1 MNGKNKIANREKERL
16 NESWKVSLLHICL
29 TMHSMRETCLENTV
43 CSSLGSAVHSVR
55 TAIRWERAVYIPF
68 SATRFLGPRTTHLW
82 PHIVLFFDNRFSYIM
97 NPIHIKGWT
106 KGRLAWLQAHSEQA
120 QTTWE
125 NKLFPIF
132 SSPPRLP
139 CSLSY
144 HKRYQ
149 VWEDRHVLLII
160 CILNKYCN
168 GHLICCGVLSILL

>member
-1 MNGKNKIANREKERL
+1 MNPGRFCR
-16 NESWKVSLLHICL
+16 WMHVSLCIQHEKPLWRRLLLQCVVH
-29 TMHSMRETCLENTV
+29 LEAEV
-43 CSSLGSAVHSVR
+43 GSAVHCVR

-68 SATRFLGPRTTHLW
+68 SATRFLGPHTTHLW

-132 SSPPRLP
+132 SSPSPPTLLFVIP
-139 CSLSY
+139 QALSSVRGQTCVAD
-144 HKRYQ
+144 HM
-149 VWEDRHVLLII
+149 HNI
-160 CILNKYCN
+160 
-168 GHLICCGVLSILL
+168 